1 MRERCEV
8 ASSRFW
14 PAAQGMPFSRR
25 WNGGTISLNLGVIWE
40 MPAYDIRGRSVKY
53 LVAFLLALVPA
64 GPAAAE
70 TNTSASA
77 MATSMAQH
85 FVQEQFMF
93 GAMGDV
99 HYHIEFDIS
108 YLVPQ
113 PEPNYWAVVG
123 GFVSDQSTPNSFV
136 AAVRLI
142 CPDQARVACW
152 RLEKLVINQKIVV
165 DLGQPL

>member
-1 MRERCEV
+1 
-8 ASSRFW
+8 
-14 PAAQGMPFSRR
+14 
-25 WNGGTISLNLGVIWE
+25 
-40 MPAYDIRGRSVKY
+40 MPAYDVRGPSMKY
-53 LVAFLLALVPA
+53 LVAFLLALLPA
-64 GPAAAE
+64 GPATAE
-70 TNTSASA
+70 THTPAST

-85 FVQEQFMF
+85 FVQEMFMF

-99 HYHIEFDIS
+99 HYHIEFDIA

-123 GFVSDQSTPNSFV
+123 GFVTDQSTPNSFV

-142 CPDQARVACW
+142 CPDQAKVEGW
-152 RLEKLVINQKIVV
+152 RLEKLAINRKIVV

>member
-1 MRERCEV
+1 MAVERWYD
-8 ASSRFW
+8 F
-14 PAAQGMPFSRR
+14 PAF
-25 WNGGTISLNLGVIWE
+25 GVIWE
-40 MPAYDIRGRSVKY
+40 MPAYDIRGPSMKY
-53 LVAFLLALVPA
+53 LVAFLLALLPA
-64 GPAAAE
+64 GPATAE
-70 TNTSASA
+70 THTPAST

-85 FVQEQFMF
+85 FVQEMFMF

-99 HYHIEFDIS
+99 HYHIEFDVA

-123 GFVSDQSTPNSFV
+123 GFVTDQSTPNSFV

-142 CPDQARVACW
+142 CPDQAKVECW
-152 RLEKLVINQKIVV
+152 RLEKLAINRKIVV

>member
-1 MRERCEV
+1 
-8 ASSRFW
+8 
-14 PAAQGMPFSRR
+14 
-25 WNGGTISLNLGVIWE
+25 
-40 MPAYDIRGRSVKY
+40 MPACDIRGLSMRY
-53 LVAFLLALVPA
+53 PVAFLLALLPA

-70 TNTSASA
+70 THTSARA

-123 GFVSDQSTPNSFV
+123 GFVSDQNTPNSYV

-142 CPDQARVACW
+142 CPDLAKVTCW
-152 RLEKLVINQKIVV
+152 RLEKLAINRKIVV

>member
-1 MRERCEV
+1 M
-8 ASSRFW
+8 
-14 PAAQGMPFSRR
+14 
-25 WNGGTISLNLGVIWE
+25 
-40 MPAYDIRGRSVKY
+40 KY
-53 LVAFLLALVPA
+53 LVAFLLALLPA
-64 GPAAAE
+64 GPATAE
-70 TNTSASA
+70 KHTSARA
-77 MATSMAQH
+77 MVVSMAQH

-99 HYHIEFDIS
+99 NYHIEFDIA

-123 GFVSDQSTPNSFV
+123 GFVSDQSTFNSFV

-142 CPDQARVACW
+142 CPDHAKVKCW
-152 RLEKLVINQKIVV
+152 RLEKLAINRKIIV